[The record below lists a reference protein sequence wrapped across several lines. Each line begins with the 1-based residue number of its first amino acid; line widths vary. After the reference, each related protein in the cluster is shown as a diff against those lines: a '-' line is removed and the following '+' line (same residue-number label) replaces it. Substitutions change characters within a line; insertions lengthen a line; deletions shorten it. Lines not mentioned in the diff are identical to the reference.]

1 MITLLLLAAQQLP
14 ADSPLAPLLSDS
26 KALVVAF
33 TAPDCPVSKL
43 YRPKLDRL
51 EKDLK
56 AKNVRVLIVSADD
69 AAMTKLLDVRRSTE
83 VFLIDDGRKV
93 RYRGAL
99 DDQYGLDY
107 KKDAPTKTW
116 LLDAVEAVLAG
127 KAPAVASTDAPGCPI
142 EKAAAPTGKV
152 TYHKDVAPILQ
163 KRCVDCHRP
172 GEIGPFSLLT
182 FADVKK
188 VARRVKE
195 AVESKRMPP
204 WHASPAAGSWHND
217 RALTDVEIRSIVNWV
232 DGGTPEGNPKD
243 GPPART
249 FADGWA
255 IGTPD
260 VVYKIPKPETVPAE
274 GTIAYK
280 YLRVPTNLKEDRWV
294 AAMEVRPSARKVVH
308 HVLVFVQYP
317 LHRLK
322 EQPPVDGGLEHGY
335 FAIMVPGESPTVFP
349 EGLGKKIPAGGWLI
363 FQIHYTAVGEAMEDQ
378 TGIGIIW
385 AKKPAA
391 KEVVTKG
398 IVNKRIAIPPGASN
412 HKEEATFTFAEDAR
426 VLGLLPHM
434 HVRGKA
440 FRYTAIHPDGR
451 EEVLLDIP
459 RYDFN
464 WQTCYRP
471 RELRVKAG
479 TKIRATAHYDNS
491 KGNPANPDPSKE
503 VRFGQQ
509 TWEEMLIGYI
519 DFVAD

>member
-1 MITLLLLAAQQLP
+1 MTTLLLLLAQTLP
-14 ADSPLAPLLSDS
+14 ADSPLAPLLADA

-33 TAPDCPVSKL
+33 TAADCPVSKL

-51 EKDLK
+51 EKELK
-56 AKNVRVLIVSADD
+56 AKGVRLLIVSADD
-69 AAMTKLLDVRRSTE
+69 AAMTRLLDVRRATE
-83 VFLIDDGRKV
+83 AFLIDERRAV
-93 RYRGAL
+93 RYRGAV

-107 KKDAPTKTW
+107 KREAPTKTW

-127 KAPAVASTDAPGCPI
+127 RAPAVTRTEAPGCPI
-142 EKAAAPTGKV
+142 ETPGAPTGAV
-152 TYHKDVAPILQ
+152 AYHRDVAPILQ

-182 FADVKK
+182 FADARK

-204 WHASPAAGSWHND
+204 WHASPAAGSWQND
-217 RALTDVEIRSIVNWV
+217 RSLSELERTTIVRWV

-243 GPPART
+243 GPPARS
-249 FADGWA
+249 FAEGWA

-260 VVYKIPKPETVPAE
+260 AVYRVPKPEKVPAE
-274 GTIAYK
+274 GTIQYK
-280 YLRVPTNLKEDRWV
+280 YLRVPTHLKEDRWV
-294 AAMEVRPSARKVVH
+294 AAMEVRPSARRVVH

-378 TGIGIIW
+378 TSIGIIW
-385 AKKPAA
+385 AKAPAV
-391 KEVVTKG
+391 KEVLTRG
-398 IVNKRIAIPPGASN
+398 IVNRRIAIPPGAAD
-412 HKEEATFTFAEDAR
+412 HKEEATFTFDRDAR
-426 VLGLLPHM
+426 VLGFLPHM

-451 EEVLLDIP
+451 EEVLLDVP
-459 RYDFN
+459 RFDFN

-471 RELRVKAG
+471 KDLRLKAG
-479 TKIRATAHYDNS
+479 TKIRATARFDNS
-491 KGNPANPDPSKE
+491 KDNPWNPDPSKE

-519 DFVAD
+519 DFVHE